1 VSEERS
7 ASGAPIFR
15 HEQAERLSWSGGDPA
30 LVEAVNQHVERYV
43 GTPAQ
48 VWHEAVSPY
57 VHVAVHVVEP
67 SDDRPA
73 YTLVT
78 SGMSERPM
86 AGPEGDRYAELV
98 MVLPPTW
105 PGPDQPHFDAPEA
118 HWPYKLLQD
127 LARLPH
133 EFATRLWSGH
143 TVPNGDPPEP
153 YASNTSLC
161 GALLAPPLIHPD
173 GFARLAVGER
183 EVCFFAVIPLHQD
196 EMELKLDSGL
206 DALYDL
212 LDAARIT
219 EILNADRPSVI
230 PRKRKLF
237 RR

>member
-1 VSEERS
+1 MSEERS
-7 ASGAPIFR
+7 GSGAPVLR
-15 HEQAERLSWSGGDPA
+15 HEQAESLSWSGGDPA
-30 LVEAVNQHVERYV
+30 LVEAVAQHVERFV
-43 GTPAQ
+43 GKPAGLAS
-48 VWHEAVSPY
+48 EAVSPY
-57 VHVAVHVVEP
+57 VHVDVHVVEP
-67 SDDRPA
+67 SDARPA

-86 AGPEGDRYAELV
+86 AAPDGDAYAELV

-105 PGPDQPHFDAPEA
+105 PGPDSPQFDTREA
-118 HWPYKLLQD
+118 RWPYELLQD

-133 EFATRLWSGH
+133 EFGTRLWSGH

-173 GFARLAVGER
+173 GFDQLAVGER
-183 EVCFFAVIPLHQD
+183 EIRFFAVIPLHRD
-196 EMELKLDSGL
+196 EMQLKLDRGL

-212 LDAARIT
+212 LDAAEIT

-230 PRKRKLF
+230 PRRRKLF